1 MYYADDEADD
11 NADDDADD
19 EALEKEKQ
27 FPQLEFRS
35 HYNSFLPHLWIKV

>member
-27 FPQLEFRS
+27 FPQLEFRC
-35 HYNSFLPHLWIKV
+35 HYNSCLPHL

>member
-11 NADDDADD
+11 NTDDDADD

-35 HYNSFLPHLWIKV
+35 HYNSCLPHL